1 MPIKSIFDP
10 TNPDYEAGG
19 MDILTGNLGGTAENM
34 PESLVDGKVETDEE
48 DDESTKYVD
57 GAESA
62 GEAVNQIAEALD
74 EKRHNEPERPQVT
87 PPDGPG

>member
-10 TNPDYEAGG
+10 KNPDYEAGG
-19 MDILTGNLGGTAENM
+19 MDILTGSIGTTPSSM
-34 PESLVDGKVETDEE
+34 PESLVDGKVEAEEE
-48 DDESTKYVD
+48 DEATKYVD
-57 GAESA
+57 GTESA

-74 EKRHNEPERPQVT
+74 EKRHNEPEQPQVT